1 MLRWS
6 RQKHYSVAAAAA
18 IALKKRALP
27 AVPKDGTAPGARA
40 VSRYTAFIVLA
51 RRLRRSRCPGFLLI
65 RSYIIFE
72 ACLHCSRRSELV
84 PRRKSPCM
92 FWFSGISFNM
102 ITGCGACGQRGA
114 RWITGLSL
122 STASAPVRRR
132 RIVHKSTAFFGF
144 GEAARNPLGF
154 VARPQAWSAASIVF
168 QNPNDC
174 LGS

>member
-1 MLRWS
+1 MP
-6 RQKHYSVAAAAA
+6 AAVYDRAGGVHNDPELAAKY
-18 IALKKRALP
+18 L
-27 AVPKDGTAPGARA
+27 GG
-40 VSRYTAFIVLA
+40 
-51 RRLRRSRCPGFLLI
+51 
-65 RSYIIFE
+65 
-72 ACLHCSRRSELV
+72 SELV